1 MRLRYIKII
10 TDPYP
15 GGQKTNGFCGSET
28 RLTSIISMLATVVL
42 IFLEKEYVGGGGGG
56 GESDVKYPYVYKL
69 IFYS

>member
-28 RLTSIISMLATVVL
+28 LLTSFICMLATVVL
-42 IFLEKEYVGGGGGG
+42 INLVEEYVCGGR
-56 GESDVKYPYVYKL
+56 GEEK
-69 IFYS
+69 